1 MKKQEEVPSGA
12 SFCLEWVVHVRLVV
26 PGINMQKKRVPEIAL
41 SFFVLRIRII
51 EHP

>member
-12 SFCLEWVVHVRLVV
+12 SFCFEWVVHVSLVV
-26 PGINMQKKRVPEIAL
+26 PGINMQKKRVPERAL